1 MRKGVTLSLEWFLQ
15 LLSIQEIALSKTIK
29 RGLQER
35 TETLLYLFNTADITL
50 HDMAVKVRLT
60 VFESYK
66 NG

>member
-35 TETLLYLFNTADITL
+35 TETLLYPFNTADITL